1 MLVLFYILI
10 LPLLAG
16 GLFFIPGNKRLK
28 YQLSLAVAVVH
39 LVVSYMI
46 FAGFATPVVSQWFR
60 ADAFTKLFL
69 LILSHVYFWVILNSW
84 HFLNQPTIYNTEKS
98 KRIFFSTMNLYLFA
112 NTLALISNHLG
123 LYWVALEST
132 TLCVAPL
139 IYYYRNKESLEAMW
153 KYLFLVSVGIA
164 FAFIGILFLALSAQ
178 GTDIFERGLFLN
190 DLIEG
195 SGKLNLVWLKAGF
208 IFIFAGLSTKAGIA
222 PMHPGEVDAL
232 SNSPSPVA
240 ALVSASLSG
249 TALMGIFRLLQITA
263 GTAVHQFAQVLMV
276 TGGVLSLLVAL
287 IFMFRVTNYKRMIAY
302 SSVEHIGLVVL
313 GAGIGGAALVGSM
326 LHMIYNSLN
335 KTAMFLMAGN
345 IHRAYKSR
353 ETGDVKAVLKNMRWT
368 GILFMAAFLAVIAM
382 PPFGLF
388 FSELMIFRGLA
399 EANRFVLLTVI
410 LFVLLFIFIGM
421 SRQTFAMLY
430 GKTEK
435 DLKGENG
442 SEAKEKFNI
451 SHFSALILLL
461 LLALAGLVMPGA
473 LSSVINQ
480 IAGELSR

>member
-16 GLFFIPGNKRLK
+16 GLFFIRGSKKRK
-28 YQLSLAVAVVH
+28 YQLSLLVAIIH
-39 LVVSYMI
+39 LVTSYLI
-46 FAGFATPVVSQWFR
+46 FTGFATPLVSPWFR
-60 ADAFTKLFL
+60 WDAFTKLFL
-69 LILSHVYFWVILNSW
+69 LVLSHVYFWVMLNSW
-84 HFLNQPTIYNTEKS
+84 HFINQSTTYSPEKS
-98 KRIFFSTMNLYLFA
+98 RRIFFSMMNLYLFA
-112 NTLALISNHLG
+112 NTLALVSNHLG

-178 GTDIFERGLFLN
+178 GTGIFEKGLFLS

-195 SGKLNLVWLKAGF
+195 SSRLNLVWLKAGF

-249 TALMGIFRLLQITA
+249 TALIGIFRLLQITA
-263 GTAVHQFAQVLMV
+263 GTQVHQFAQVLMI
-276 TGGVLSLLVAL
+276 TGGVVSLLVAV

-302 SSVEHIGLVVL
+302 SSVEHIGLIVL
-313 GAGIGGAALVGSM
+313 GAGIGGVALVGAM
-326 LHMIYNSLN
+326 LHMVYNSLN

-353 ETGDVKAVLKNMRWT
+353 EAADVKAVLKNMRWT
-368 GILFMAAFLAVIAM
+368 GILFMMAFLAVVAM

-388 FSELMIFRGLA
+388 FSELMIFRGLVEA
-399 EANRFVLLTVI
+399 ERFILLVVVLFI
-410 LFVLLFIFIGM
+410 LLFIFIGM
-421 SRQTFAMLY
+421 SRQTFSILY
-430 GKTEK
+430 GKS
-435 DLKGENG
+435 G
-442 SEAKEKFNI
+442 SEGEKSPNMDEKFNI
-451 SHFSALILLL
+451 SHFSALALLL
-461 LLALAGLVMPGA
+461 LLALAGLFLPGT
-473 LSSVINQ
+473 LTGVINQ
-480 IAGELSR
+480 IAGELTR

>member
-1 MLVLFYILI
+1 MLVLIYILI

-16 GLFFIPGNKRLK
+16 GLFFIPGGRKLK
-28 YQLSLAVAVVH
+28 YQLSLMVSIIH
-39 LVVSYMI
+39 LVTSYLV
-46 FAGFATPVVSQWFR
+46 FTGFATPADSQWFR
-60 ADAFTKLFL
+60 WDAFTKLFL
-69 LILSHVYFWVILNSW
+69 LVLSHIYFWVILNSW
-84 HFLNQPTIYNTEKS
+84 HFINQSSTYSPEKS
-98 KRIFFSTMNLYLFA
+98 RKSFFSMMNLYLFA
-112 NTLALISNHLG
+112 NTLALVSNHLG

-178 GTDIFERGLFLN
+178 GTDIFEKGLFLN

-195 SGKLNLVWLKAGF
+195 SSKLNLVWLKAGF

-249 TALMGIFRLLQITA
+249 TALIGIFRLLQITA
-263 GTAVHQFAQVLMV
+263 GTQVHQFAQVLMI
-276 TGGVLSLLVAL
+276 TGGVVSLLVAVV
-287 IFMFRVTNYKRMIAY
+287 FMFRVTNFKRMIAY
-302 SSVEHIGLVVL
+302 SSVEHIGLIVL
-313 GAGIGGAALVGSM
+313 GAGIGGPALIGSM
-326 LHMIYNSLN
+326 LHMVYNSLN

-353 ETGDVKAVLKNMRWT
+353 EAKDVKGVLKNMRWT
-368 GILFMAAFLAVIAM
+368 GILFMLAFLAVVAM

-388 FSELMIFRGLA
+388 FSELMIFRGLIEA
-399 EANRFVLLTVI
+399 ERYVLLAVI
-410 LFVLLFIFIGM
+410 LFILLFVFIGM
-421 SRQTFAMLY
+421 SRQTFSILY
-430 GKTEK
+430 GKTDTSSGQK
-435 DLKGENG
+435 PATD
-442 SEAKEKFNI
+442 EKFNI
-451 SHFSALILLL
+451 SHLSAMALLL
-461 LLALAGLVMPGA
+461 LLALSGLFMPG
-473 LSSVINQ
+473 SFIGVINQ
-480 IAGELSR
+480 IAGELTR

>member
-16 GLFFIPGNKRLK
+16 GLFFIPGNKKLK
-28 YQLSLAVAVVH
+28 YQMSLLVSVIH
-39 LVVSYMI
+39 LAASYMI
-46 FAGFATPVVSQWFR
+46 FTGFAQPVVSQWFR
-60 ADAFTKLFL
+60 IDAFSKLFL
-69 LILSHVYFWVILNSW
+69 LILSHVYFWVVLNSW
-84 HFLNQPTIYNTEKS
+84 HFINQPDLYSPEKS
-98 KRIFFSTMNLYLFA
+98 RKIFFSMMNLYLFA

-132 TLCVAPL
+132 TLTVAPL

-153 KYLFLVSVGIA
+153 KYLFLISVGIA
-164 FAFIGILFLALSAQ
+164 FAFIGILFLALSAH
-178 GTDIFERGLFLN
+178 GTDIFEKGLFLS

-195 SGKLNLVWLKAGF
+195 SSRLNMVWLKAGF

-249 TALMGIFRLLQITA
+249 TALIGIFRLMQITA
-263 GTAVHQFAQVLMV
+263 GTPVHQFAQVLMI
-276 TGGVLSLLVAL
+276 TGGVVSLLVAL
-287 IFMFRVTNYKRMIAY
+287 VFMFRVTNYKRMIAY
-302 SSVEHIGLVVL
+302 SSVEHIGLIVL
-313 GAGIGGAALVGSM
+313 GAGIGGAALIGSM

-345 IHRAYKSR
+345 VHRRYKSR
-353 ETGDVKAVLKNMRWT
+353 ESGDVRGVLKNMKWT
-368 GILFMAAFLAVIAM
+368 GILFMTAFLAVIAM

-388 FSELMIFRGLA
+388 FSELMIFRGLV
-399 EANRFVLLTVI
+399 EQERFILLGVV

-421 SRQTFAMLY
+421 SRQTFAILY
-430 GKTEK
+430 GK
-435 DLKGENG
+435 
-442 SEAKEKFNI
+442 SERESEGIEEVNEKFNI
-451 SHFSALILLL
+451 THFTALALLV
-461 LLALAGLVMPGA
+461 LLAAAGLFMPDTVTG
-473 LSSVINQ
+473 VINQ
-480 IAGELSR
+480 IAGELNR